1 MKSCPSP
8 RDYYYNVTKH
18 SEGPC
23 CLLQYNSTGV
33 IVGGWSAFQ
42 NRRLLHSPV
51 SYSLQ
56 RALAWKRE
64 SKYSEDSPVKHGRD
78 QAPAVIHAYNVWA
91 LQLLCSSLLW
101 EVSSYRKQKAGGGE
115 NGLKVYLISSAR
127 SPAKHTMTER
137 SNSCSLLLQDL
148 PSMAHVAWSICSTDS
163 MLAANKQRLY
173 LSKISPFQVDP
184 MACPQRSVNSC
195 LAVSLHPQK
204 QGVQHTC
211 VFWGKQRPQCHS

>member
-1 MKSCPSP
+1 M
-8 RDYYYNVTKH
+8 
-18 SEGPC
+18 
-23 CLLQYNSTGV
+23 
-33 IVGGWSAFQ
+33 
-42 NRRLLHSPV
+42 
-51 SYSLQ
+51 
-56 RALAWKRE
+56 
-64 SKYSEDSPVKHGRD
+64 KHGRD
-78 QAPAVIHAYNVWA
+78 QAPAVIHAYNVRA

-184 MACPQRSVNSC
+184 MACPQWSANSC
-195 LAVSLHPQK
+195 LAVSLYPQNRESNTPVCFEVNRGHNATHRHMREARLCRSPFGC
-204 QGVQHTC
+204 QLY
-211 VFWGKQRPQCHS
+211 SDA